1 MEPDDGARG
10 DRPPAFTPRPPPFLE
25 LFAASLWTGIQP
37 GMRMVE
43 EVLYLKAKVEME
55 LSHLRAE
62 HALCQVS
69 LRNSMHSIQ
78 LTEVRMVTP

>member
-1 MEPDDGARG
+1 MEPDDEGRG

-43 EVLYLKAKVEME
+43 EVLYLKAIVEME
-55 LSHLRAE
+55 LSRLRAE
-62 HALCQVS
+62 HALGQVS
-69 LRNSMHSIQ
+69 LRNTMHSIQ
-78 LTEVRMVTP
+78 MTEVRMVTP